1 MPGSE
6 DTSILDD
13 GNDPDLS
20 LETSDDPVSLN
31 FKKYVNGMFLNG
43 VFFTKQELEAIKAR
57 VREMEEEAEK
67 LKQMQTEVTN
77 EMTSPAGSGSA
88 ASLNMSFEEKV
99 QIDGRYVFVNF
110 SRRFIPQFR
119 EQIFQYFT

>member
-31 FKKYVNGMFLNG
+31 FKK
-43 VFFTKQELEAIKAR
+43 
-57 VREMEEEAEK
+57 
-67 LKQMQTEVTN
+67 
-77 EMTSPAGSGSA
+77 
-88 ASLNMSFEEKV
+88 
-99 QIDGRYVFVNF
+99 
-110 SRRFIPQFR
+110 
-119 EQIFQYFT
+119 